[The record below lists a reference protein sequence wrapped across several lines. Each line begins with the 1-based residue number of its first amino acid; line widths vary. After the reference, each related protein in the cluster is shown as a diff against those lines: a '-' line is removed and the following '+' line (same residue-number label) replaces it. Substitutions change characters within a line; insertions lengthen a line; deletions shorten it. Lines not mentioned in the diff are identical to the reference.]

1 MLAESGSESTCGR
14 LKLHPQSEQ
23 CPVCWP
29 LSLVLSSMVLSTSQV
44 GGEGG
49 SFFETSESDK
59 CMFVMVHSSVA
70 EIIHVKLSDGLT
82 LRT

>member
-23 CPVCWP
+23 CPVCSP
-29 LSLVLSSMVLSTSQV
+29 LSLVLSSMVLSTSSAV
-44 GGEGG
+44 GEGG
-49 SFFETSESDK
+49 SFFETSESDE
-59 CMFVMVHSSVA
+59 CMFVKVHSGVA
-70 EIIHVKLSDGLT
+70 EIIHVKQSDGLT